1 MLLQVWVPWSPCYI
15 SVSCVLQLT
24 VLSLVHPPFLRVLS
38 WILYIPVV
46 WEIAGSGQ
54 VFFVNEE
61 NAILFLINK

>member
-1 MLLQVWVPWSPCYI
+1 MLLQVWVPWSPWYI

-46 WEIAGSGQ
+46 WEIAGSDQGI
-54 VFFVNEE
+54 FLKEE

>member
-15 SVSCVLQLT
+15 SVSCVLQLK
-24 VLSLVHPPFLRVLS
+24 VLSLVHPPLLRVLS

-54 VFFVNEE
+54 VF
-61 NAILFLINK
+61 L

>member
-15 SVSCVLQLT
+15 SVSCALQLT

-54 VFFVNEE
+54 DSSHEE
-61 NAILFLINK
+61 NTILFLINK